1 MKQKSNKCL
10 IDYLRFSIPNT
21 TFFNVANNILGI
33 DYSKFSSSDLKG
45 SPYPTYDFSVSFS
58 NIKLHSSK
66 THDNILVDIS
76 GQACRQYEEY
86 MCRLEGWH
94 WQKFIHSILSLNG
107 IITRIDLALDIFDNS
122 TPSLKSLEEYISR
135 GQLCTKS
142 YKYMKINSGR
152 ILDGQVTGR
161 SLYIGASPQILR
173 IYDKKQER
181 KDNADEFLFNIDKWV
196 RWELELTHKKA
207 MIVATHISS
216 GKPLNSIIKGIL
228 SSHYA
233 FKIRPKNNSD
243 FHNKNRLA
251 NMRWWD
257 NFIRDIESIPLNV
270 YREKSTLNKKK
281 KWIEHS
287 ASKSIGMIYEVYRE
301 AYSKE
306 YAKLYISELV
316 EKGINKI
323 TDIDKG
329 LISQRVL
336 ELTSE
341 IEY

>member
-1 MKQKSNKCL
+1 MKQRSNKCL
-10 IDYLRFSIPNT
+10 IDYIRFSIPNT
-21 TFFNVANNILGI
+21 TFAYVANDILGI
-33 DYSKFSSSDLKG
+33 EYSEFSSSDLKG
-45 SPYPTYDFSVSFS
+45 SPYPTYDFSVKFS

-86 MCRLEGWH
+86 MCRIEGWH
-94 WQKFIHSILSLNG
+94 WQKFIDSILSLNG
-107 IITRIDLALDIFDNS
+107 KITRIDLALDIFDNS
-122 TPSLKSLEEYISR
+122 TPSIKSLEEYIYR

-142 YKYMKINSGR
+142 YKYMTINSGR
-152 ILDGQVTGR
+152 VLDGKVIGR

-181 KDNADEFLFNIDKWV
+181 KDNADEYFFQLDKWV

-233 FKIRPKNNSD
+233 FKIRPKNKSD
-243 FHNKNRLA
+243 LHNKNRLS

-257 NFIRDIESIPLNV
+257 NFIRDMESIPLNI
-270 YREKSTLNKKK
+270 YREKSTLNQKK

-287 ASKSIGMIYEVYRE
+287 TSKSIGMIYEVYRKV
-301 AYSKE
+301 YSE
-306 YAKLYISELV
+306 DYAKLYISELI
-316 EKGINKI
+316 EKGIEKI
-323 TDIDKG
+323 NDIDKG